1 MEMYEN
7 QYHHTRNYGCRQHE
21 ITLKGYRALVMEN
34 EKLRAT
40 ILLDKGSDLYELLY
54 KPADIDFMW
63 RSPLELDG
71 RNRNPVTRPL
81 DSGSV
86 LDNYEGGWQE
96 LLPSI
101 ATPTNYKGM
110 GLGFHG
116 EVLFLPWDCRVVEDT
131 PLCVRVDLSVRM
143 RRAPL
148 FVKKT
153 ITLRSRS
160 SVLEF
165 EETVTNTADEEFKF
179 IWGHHPAVGTPFLDE
194 NCVIDL
200 PEGAIGQMYPV
211 DFSGNSPFEPGLE
224 YAWPLAKDRNGV
236 TVDVSRVM
244 SPQKKIAFNT
254 FVKNL
259 KEGWYGITNLKS
271 GIGFGLQWDAAVF
284 KYLCLWLVYRGF
296 HDFPFYGRTYNIAL
310 EPYSAIPDNLDE
322 AIKLGRALHL
332 EPGEQ
337 IHTRFSAIIYESS
350 ARIRGFTENYRPLP
364 R

>member
-1 MEMYEN
+1 MYEG

-21 ITLKGYRALVMEN
+21 VTLKGYRALVMEN
-34 EKLRAT
+34 EKLRVT
-40 ILLDKGSDLYELLY
+40 ILLDKGTDVYELLY

-63 RSPLELDG
+63 RSPLDLDG
-71 RNRNPVTRPL
+71 RNRNPVTREL

-116 EVLFLPWDCRVVEDT
+116 EALFLPWECRVTEDT
-131 PLCVRVDLSVRM
+131 PRCVSAELTVRM

-148 FVKKT
+148 LVTKT
-153 ITLRSRS
+153 VTLRSGS

-179 IWGHHPAVGTPFLDE
+179 IWGHHPALGAPFLDE

-200 PEGAIGQMYPV
+200 PGGAVGEMYHT
-211 DFSGNSPFEPGLE
+211 DFSGNSPFEAGLE
-224 YAWPLAKDRNGV
+224 YPWPLARDRRGA

-244 SPQKKIAFNT
+244 SPAAKIAFNT

-259 KEGWYGITNLKS
+259 EEGWYGVTNLKT
-271 GIGFGLQWDAAVF
+271 GIGFGLQWDISVF

-322 AIKLGRALHL
+322 AIRLGRALHL
-332 EPGEQ
+332 GPGQ
-337 IHTRFSAIIYESS
+337 LIRTRFSAIVYESRTRIAGFS
-350 ARIRGFTENYRPLP
+350 EERQPLAR
-364 R
+364 